1 MSQVLKP
8 KTLVQCDF
16 DGTITEEDVSFS
28 ILDAFANGDWRQ
40 LLADHREGRISVGHF
55 NQKAFAM
62 VRASEHAMTELAK
75 RKAKTR
81 DGLEELVNRCHRN
94 EFRLVIV
101 SNGLDF
107 YIKEILED
115 VGIDDIEVFAAQTE
129 FRPEGIQV
137 QYVGPN
143 GDLLDEGFKEAY
155 TKLFLA
161 EGYRIMYVGN
171 GVSDVGPAQLA
182 HHIFA
187 CSELLRFCRE
197 ANIPCTPFVNLGDV
211 AKRLEIL

>member
-1 MSQVLKP
+1 VSQVWKP

-16 DGTITEEDVSFS
+16 DGTITEEDVSFL

-40 LLADHREGRISVGHF
+40 LLAEHREGRISVGCF

-62 VRASEHAMTELAK
+62 VKASERAMIELTK

-81 DGLEELVNRCHRN
+81 EGFEELVNRCHN
-94 EFRLVIV
+94 NGFRLVIV

-115 VGIDDIEVFAAQTE
+115 VGINDVEVFAARTG

-137 QYVGPN
+137 QYLDPN
-143 GDLLDEGFKEAY
+143 GNLLDEGFKEAY
-155 TKLFLA
+155 TKLFLV
-161 EGYRIMYVGN
+161 EGYRIIYVGN
-171 GVSDVGPAQLA
+171 GVSDIGPAQLA
-182 HHIFA
+182 HHVFA
-187 CSELLRFCRE
+187 CGELLRFCKE
-197 ANIPCTPFVNLGDV
+197 GDIPCTPFVDLNDV
-211 AKRLEIL
+211 AEGLETL